1 MKSRERVLKAMLR
14 KEPDRVP
21 ILCHYTPEIQELLEK
36 HTGLEGLDVNCSLG
50 DDAIILWLEC
60 VPCLTE
66 LSRKEK
72 LMKLNGGFD

>member
-21 ILCHYTPEIQELLEK
+21 ILCHTPEIQELLE
-36 HTGLEGLDVNCSLG
+36 N
-50 DDAIILWLEC
+50 ILVGRLMLIVLLVMMQYSMVWNVL
-60 VPCLTE
+60 CLTE

-72 LMKLNGGFD
+72 LAKLNGID